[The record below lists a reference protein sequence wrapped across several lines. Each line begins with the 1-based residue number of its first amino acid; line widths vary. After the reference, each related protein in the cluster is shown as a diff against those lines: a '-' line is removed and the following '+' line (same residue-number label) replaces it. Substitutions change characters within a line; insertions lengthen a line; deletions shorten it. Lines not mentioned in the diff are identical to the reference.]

1 MGKETVDARG
11 LSCPQPVLM
20 VMDKMRS
27 LGKGKIEV
35 MVDTD
40 TAKENIVRAAESQGW
55 QVKEIISEDMEYRIT
70 LVKE

>member
-1 MGKETVDARG
+1 MEKETVDARG

-20 VMDKMRS
+20 VMDKMKS
-27 LGKGKIEV
+27 LSKGKIEV

-55 QVKEIISEDMEYRIT
+55 QVKEIISEDMEYRLT
-70 LVKE
+70 LIKE

>member
-55 QVKEIISEDMEYRIT
+55 QVKEIISEDMEYRLT
-70 LVKE
+70 LIKE

>member
-1 MGKETVDARG
+1 MEKETVDARG

-55 QVKEIISEDMEYRIT
+55 QVKEIISEDMEYRLT
-70 LVKE
+70 LIKE

>member
-1 MGKETVDARG
+1 MEKETVDARG

-20 VMDKMRS
+20 VMDKMKS
-27 LGKGKIEV
+27 LSKGRIEV

-55 QVKEIISEDMEYRIT
+55 QVKEIISEDMEYRLT
-70 LVKE
+70 LIKE